1 MAEGAGRAEVERPGG
16 LPVALGLP
24 LRPGAR
30 GQAQGTGAGIQPL
43 LRGPPSNGS
52 PAPQES
58 VTTATGSKLSGLS
71 PVTRSP
77 GGASWGQARG

>member
-1 MAEGAGRAEVERPGG
+1 MAEGAGRAEGERPGG
-16 LPVALGLP
+16 LPVTLGLP
-24 LRPGAR
+24 PGPGAR
-30 GQAQGTGAGIQPL
+30 GQAQGAGIQPL
-43 LRGPPSNGS
+43 LRGPGSNGS
-52 PAPQES
+52 PTPQES